1 MHSTHTT
8 NSERST
14 QAKCFLNSLRAIA
27 VLAAIAG
34 IATTSA
40 APCAAQQASDGYA
53 MTGGGVSPTMV
64 ANQQQNLANIQQW
77 FVSYDQVRRAA
88 QMNPQERQKADGLLS
103 KGLSIIVPGE
113 EKVATQ
119 ALLTKLVNKYQMATD
134 QMKRL
139 PLYPETEKLHRGYYQ
154 YFNEARKLFSDYLKV
169 QTNLFVVDEQT
180 GKPLAG
186 GLMLRKQNLEMLD
199 QNNKAL
205 DEQLRNQFGIAP
217 YQY

>member
-1 MHSTHTT
+1 MTP
-8 NSERST
+8 
-14 QAKCFLNSLRAIA
+14 AKCLLYWLSLS
-27 VLAAIAG
+27 LAG
-34 IATTSA
+34 TSVNA
-40 APCAAQQASDGYA
+40 AAFAQQASDGYA
-53 MTGGGVSPTMV
+53 VTESSQAGTMV
-64 ANQQQNLANIQQW
+64 PNQQQNLANIQQW
-77 FVSYDQVRRAA
+77 FSNYDQVRRAA

-103 KGLSIIVPGE
+103 KGLSIIVPGD

-119 ALLTKLVNKYQMATD
+119 ALLNKLVNKYQMATE

-154 YFNEARKLFSDYLKV
+154 YFNEARKLFSDYLRV

-180 GKPLAG
+180 GKPVAG

-205 DEQLRNQFGIAP
+205 DEQLRNRFGIGP

>member
-1 MHSTHTT
+1 
-8 NSERST
+8 
-14 QAKCFLNSLRAIA
+14 
-27 VLAAIAG
+27 
-34 IATTSA
+34 
-40 APCAAQQASDGYA
+40 
-53 MTGGGVSPTMV
+53 MV